1 MLIQTIKKVV
11 FAKKDAHRYKNST
24 LQKMCHE
31 WLQGL
36 CFYVLQIKQHDL
48 DFPTR
53 ENGKT
58 IILFFFSFV
67 MDCIVV
73 VKLPLS
79 CL

>member
-1 MLIQTIKKVV
+1 MT
-11 FAKKDAHRYKNST
+11 FAKKTPIGTRIPRYKKCVTSGFAGT
-24 LQKMCHE
+24 VTRPVF
-31 WLQGL
+31 L
-36 CFYVLQIKQHDL
+36 CLQIKQHEI
-48 DFPTR
+48 PTR

-58 IILFFFSFV
+58 IVLFFFSFV

>member
-1 MLIQTIKKVV
+1 MFVKK
-11 FAKKDAHRYKNST
+11 KKDAHRYKNAM
-24 LQKMCHE
+24 LQKNVTRGFAGTVTRSMFLC
-31 WLQGL
+31 LQM
-36 CFYVLQIKQHDL
+36 KHDL

-58 IILFFFSFV
+58 FILFFFSFV
-67 MDCIVV
+67 LDCIVV